1 MEARPDA
8 LCARPSVH
16 LPPREYWLSDPAI
29 EGLIPTPLDSR
40 GLVDALALFQEVAK
54 TIDPA
59 YEWGSAFDDPH
70 HLQWPGDWYANEVRD
85 SVNKTANPQ
94 EFRNLAI
101 SQWVLPRVLHNW
113 IHRVTEPPPVPSDEV
128 MFYRTEA
135 QRVTTS
141 LFMTVR
147 DGKRYIDSSSLTY
160 RQIHAKLTPY
170 YRQMSRQIKA
180 MQEVPPEFRL
190 VELPEYQAGN
200 VRDMFKLESALGRYA
215 TIATADQA
223 MRIVRQASARPKAA

>member
-8 LCARPSVH
+8 LCARPFVH

-40 GLVDALALFQEVAK
+40 GLVDAPALFQQVAK

-59 YEWGSAFDDPH
+59 YEWESAFDDPH
-70 HLQWPGDWYANEVRD
+70 HLQWPGRWYTNEVRD
-85 SVNKTANPQ
+85 SANRTANPN

-101 SQWVLPRVLHNW
+101 SQWILPRVLHNW
-113 IHRVTEPPPVPSDEV
+113 IHRVTEPPPLPSDEV

-147 DGKRYIDSSSLTY
+147 GSTRFINSSSLTH
-160 RQIHAKLTPY
+160 RQIHEKLIPS
-170 YRQMSRQIKA
+170 YRQMSLQIKA
-180 MQEVPPEFRL
+180 LQEVPPEFRL
-190 VELPEYQAGN
+190 IELPEYQSGN
-200 VRDMFKLESALGRYA
+200 VRDMFKLESALGKYA
-215 TIATADQA
+215 TIATADKA
-223 MRIVRQASARPKAA
+223 MRIVRRANARPNAA